1 MSNSMRDILDKL
13 AAGAGTQGWGAIAAI
28 SRSDLNQQLQRQYV
42 ERYQRLAFMP
52 LFTGEARGK
61 DLSVDTLGLEGV
73 ELGVPTLLFQA
84 QSSSAASVVV
94 AMNIVAGRY
103 SGVHQSLSSATTVS
117 GTFKITEPMGFRL
130 TMTVQLATDDT
141 GQVTLNLAEGSA
153 FTCNLAGLDEAG
165 NVRLAQ
171 FFADMFK
178 QIPLHRSVFS
188 LVQVDL
194 EQYQAQPPA
203 SFRVYPMV
211 APGAVDAGAENFGDG
226 ALLLFMRLHGSLG
239 EGQFPPA
246 ESLPYPIPDE
256 HGTHDP
262 DYGSTLILSREGMAD
277 VDPERLP
284 VLDSLHFTGGD
295 TFAVLERDRHEDLL
309 VFSIL
314 RAAQASVVPAFTTI
328 KAGQTQRFSV
338 HNEQGQIIAATK
350 WTAVSLQSHTD
361 AGHGSISNDGV
372 YSAPDPETIGHDSLR
387 VVITATYNES
397 GVTRTA
403 SGLLGVVFESMELA
417 PRVTVVAGG
426 DFLQPVSLNVS
437 TLDARPVRWG
447 LRGTEY
453 GQFSENGHAG
463 LFVADARSGKKA
475 LVAQQIEVHGSEI
488 GVATVLIANGQQMLR
503 IEPAFVPRARKS
515 QAVQLNG
522 DNTLLPGLRRRWKV
536 IGGEGTVDQQG
547 RFMPPE
553 RSVVASSVVSCEV
566 VNNSVVL
573 ASGYS
578 VIELS
583 QVYDEPSW
591 KELSMFTVTLPGG
604 ADNQRAGNLYPN
616 GYQQVRLQIKTQA
629 IAVDGI
635 DYTLSVTERASM
647 LLVDNDTRQNLKSVS
662 PSIEGI
668 AEEDDQ
674 AWRVSLQRNRFELA
688 GAALDPAESGL
699 NAPDIVTQNFYLH
712 SRENA
717 GLVGT
722 FYATFQ
728 KDSGKWWTSLEL
740 EDINSRV
747 FITPLRLPRFDT
759 AHYTFVPTRTLGG
772 GGDPTAEPPIEN
784 AADDPF
790 DFHLKTID
798 YWTLSARH
806 PDTGQAVSFETLKF
820 LPVGAKETPNKSIIL
835 WESEQP
841 EEFMFSF
848 TGYIFD
854 DSAEAADAQKIGFDE
869 VELDAIMKDAE
880 SLDIHVRTD
889 VFEKGKLVVTL
900 HRTWPIDYVAAGD
913 GTTAR
918 DYLSGSLAVRLIDNQ
933 GNAHNRK
940 VSFLPDGVGRRN
952 RLMHSL
958 YSPPDEAVASK

>member
-1 MSNSMRDILDKL
+1 ML
-13 AAGAGTQGWGAIAAI
+13 A
-28 SRSDLNQQLQRQYV
+28 
-42 ERYQRLAFMP
+42 
-52 LFTGEARGK
+52 
-61 DLSVDTLGLEGV
+61 
-73 ELGVPTLLFQA
+73 
-84 QSSSAASVVV
+84 
-94 AMNIVAGRY
+94 
-103 SGVHQSLSSATTVS
+103 
-117 GTFKITEPMGFRL
+117 
-130 TMTVQLATDDT
+130 
-141 GQVTLNLAEGSA
+141 
-153 FTCNLAGLDEAG
+153 C
-165 NVRLAQ
+165 
-171 FFADMFK
+171 
-178 QIPLHRSVFS
+178 
-188 LVQVDL
+188 
-194 EQYQAQPPA
+194 
-203 SFRVYPMV
+203 
-211 APGAVDAGAENFGDG
+211 
-226 ALLLFMRLHGSLG
+226 
-239 EGQFPPA
+239 
-246 ESLPYPIPDE
+246 
-256 HGTHDP
+256 
-262 DYGSTLILSREGMAD
+262 LSRM
-277 VDPERLP
+277 
-284 VLDSLHFTGGD
+284 
-295 TFAVLERDRHEDLL
+295 
-309 VFSIL
+309 
-314 RAAQASVVPAFTTI
+314 
-328 KAGQTQRFSV
+328 
-338 HNEQGQIIAATK
+338 
-350 WTAVSLQSHTD
+350 
-361 AGHGSISNDGV
+361 
-372 YSAPDPETIGHDSLR
+372 PDP
-387 VVITATYNES
+387 
-397 GVTRTA
+397 
-403 SGLLGVVFESMELA
+403 
-417 PRVTVVAGG
+417 
-426 DFLQPVSLNVS
+426 
-437 TLDARPVRWG
+437 
-447 LRGTEY
+447 
-453 GQFSENGHAG
+453 
-463 LFVADARSGKKA
+463 GKKA

>member
-52 LFTGEARGK
+52 LFTGEVRGQ

-73 ELGVPTLLFQA
+73 ELGVPTLLF
-84 QSSSAASVVV
+84 SSAASVVV

-103 SGVHQSLSSATTVS
+103 SSVHQSLSSATTVS
-117 GTFKITEPMGFRL
+117 GTFKITESMGFRL
-130 TMTVQLATDDT
+130 TMTVRLATDDT
-141 GQVTLNLAEGSA
+141 GQVTLNLAEGFA
-153 FTCNLAGLDEAG
+153 FTCNLAGLDRDG

-188 LVQVDL
+188 LVQVGL

-203 SFRVYPMV
+203 SFRVFPMV

-226 ALLLFMRLHGSLG
+226 ALLLFMRLHGSLD

-246 ESLPYPIPDE
+246 ESLPYPIPDK

-295 TFAVLERDRHEDLL
+295 SFAVLERDRHEDLL

-372 YSAPDPETIGHDSLR
+372 YTAPDPETIGHDSLR

-403 SGLLGVVFESMELA
+403 SALLSVVFESMELA

-426 DFLQPVSLNVS
+426 DLLQPVSLNVS
-437 TLDARPVRWG
+437 TLDARPVRWA

-453 GQFSENGHAG
+453 GQLSQNGHAG

-475 LVAQQIEVHGSEI
+475 LVAQQIEAHGSEI

-515 QAVQLNG
+515 QAVQLNE
-522 DNTLLPGLRRRWKV
+522 DSTLLPGLRRRWKV

-583 QVYDEPSW
+583 QVYDEPGW
-591 KELSMFTVTLPGG
+591 EELSMFTVTLPGG
-604 ADNQRAGNLYPN
+604 ADNQRSGNLYPN

-629 IAVDGI
+629 IAVDGN
-635 DYTLSVTERASM
+635 DLTLSVTERASM
-647 LLVDNDTRQNLKSVS
+647 RLVDNDTRQNLESVN
-662 PSIEGI
+662 PSIDGI

-699 NAPDIVTQNFYLH
+699 NAPVIVTQNFYLH

-722 FYATFQ
+722 FYATFK
-728 KDSGKWWTSLEL
+728 KDSGRWLTSLEL

-747 FITPLRLPRFDT
+747 FITPLRPPRFET
-759 AHYTFVPTRTLGG
+759 SNYTFVPTRTLGG
-772 GGDPTAEPPIEN
+772 GGDPPAEPPAEN

-790 DFHLKTID
+790 DFHLKTTD
-798 YWTLSARH
+798 YWTLSARN
-806 PDTGQAVSFETLKF
+806 PDTSQSVSFETLKF

-835 WESEQP
+835 WESEQTK
-841 EEFMFSF
+841 EIMFSF

-854 DSAEAADAQKIGFDE
+854 DSAKAGDAEKIGFDKDD
-869 VELDAIMKDAE
+869 LKAIIKNAE
-880 SLDIHVRTD
+880 SLDVNVRTD
-889 VFEKGKLVVTL
+889 VFEKGKLVITL
-900 HRTWPIDYVAAGD
+900 HRTWPIEYVAAGD
-913 GTTAR
+913 GTTTR
-918 DYLSGSLAVRLIDNQ
+918 DSLSGSLAVRLIDNQ